1 MKAVMAAI
9 VIAHLIAQRVLM
21 GADMLVVLIVTVI
34 VLVALAAVL
43 VAVIVVHST
52 VLATVLG
59 VALVVALVAVIAVHT
74 TAQER
79 VKQIVKMTAPAPVQD
94 LVSGRALIIAKI
106 HVQDIAKVVV
116 QLDVLHVMVAVIAAV
131 AMVHAQLDAILPAV
145 RQPMLNFNI
154 FSFSERSFNG

>member
-1 MKAVMAAI
+1 MAAI
-9 VIAHLIAQRVLM
+9 VFAHLIAQRVLM

-52 VLATVLG
+52 VLA
-59 VALVVALVAVIAVHT
+59 VALVAVIAVHT
-74 TAQER
+74 PAQER

-106 HVQDIAKVVV
+106 HVQDIARAAA
-116 QLDVLHVMVAVIAAV
+116 QPDVLHVMVAVIAAV
-131 AMVHAQLDAILPAV
+131 ATEVAVQDATHHAMHLLIVSQH
-145 RQPMLNFNI
+145 
-154 FSFSERSFNG
+154 

>member
-1 MKAVMAAI
+1 MDAQANVLYVWAVAVM
-9 VIAHLIAQRVLM
+9 VVTVYVLM
-21 GADMLVVLIVTVI
+21 T
-34 VLVALAAVL
+34 
-43 VAVIVVHST
+43 AVIVVHST
-52 VLATVLG
+52 VLAAVLG

-131 AMVHAQLDAILPAV
+131 ATEVAVQDATHHAMHLLIVSQH
-145 RQPMLNFNI
+145 
-154 FSFSERSFNG
+154 

>member
-1 MKAVMAAI
+1 MQAVMAAI

-34 VLVALAAVL
+34 VLVALVVAL

-52 VLATVLG
+52 VLAAVLG
-59 VALVVALVAVIAVHT
+59 VALVVALVAVIVVHT

-94 LVSGRALIIAKI
+94 LVSGRVLIIAKPR
-106 HVQDIAKVVV
+106 VQAIAKAVA
-116 QLDVLHVMVAVIAAV
+116 QLGVLRVMVANHVV
-131 AMVHAQLDAILPAV
+131 DAMVLVKLAVILPVMQV
-145 RQPMLNFNI
+145 RMHKF
-154 FSFSERSFNG
+154 